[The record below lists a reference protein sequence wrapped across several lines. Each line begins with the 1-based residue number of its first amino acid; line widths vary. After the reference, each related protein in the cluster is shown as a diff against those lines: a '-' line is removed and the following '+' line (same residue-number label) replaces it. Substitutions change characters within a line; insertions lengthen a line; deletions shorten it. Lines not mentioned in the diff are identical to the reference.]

1 MGAGGFLQDIGA
13 ILQSASNPNA
23 VQDMQA
29 QQAAQDQGYTGT
41 QQQLGQILSTS
52 QNPQDAIS
60 KLAQLGTPEAVAM
73 AQKYQAQLPAF
84 NPLSPKDI
92 LTAQT
97 DLYKA
102 NPLTQD
108 APNLAALGGA
118 QQPQQPA
125 ALGQAA
131 QGAQQAP
138 ATPQVDPRTLSGDDY
153 LGYIGNKMGPGF
165 ANQVKAISEG
175 RQAPPPPGS
184 RATQAALLNQA
195 VAQYKPDFDFA
206 NASQDFKAR
215 QDADIDF
222 QKGTASKSVQSLGTA
237 SNHLTT
243 LLGQIGGTSSV
254 AVPLV
259 GNTLNAID
267 NWYNTQSGSA
277 GTTKF
282 NDTADKLA
290 SELGAVY
297 KGAGHNSDTEIKNMR
312 DALNPSGSLEQK
324 VGAVDNALTL
334 MQGRGDELAEQWNRT
349 HRNPTEQKQW
359 TDFLSPQAQSNI
371 ATARQAISNYKTN
384 GTLAIPGQQS
394 QGTSSQQP
402 QSSPAAGLQAP
413 VVQGAQASKTIGGQ
427 TYHLVNGK
435 WYQ

>member
-1 MGAGGFLQDIGA
+1 MPLGWLQDIAGVLQGA
-13 ILQSASNPNA
+13 TNPNA
-23 VQDMQA
+23 YADTRA
-29 QQAAQDQGYTGT
+29 TQAAQDQGFTGT
-41 QQQLGQILSTS
+41 TQQLGSVLAGA

-60 KLAQLGTPEAVAM
+60 KLAQIGTPEAVAM

-125 ALGQAA
+125 ALGQAT

-206 NASQDFKAR
+206 NAAENFKNR
-215 QDADIDF
+215 QATEAEFTKGQAAGNVRSI
-222 QKGTASKSVQSLGTA
+222 GTASDHLATLVSQIPQVANHDLPMWNAA
-237 SNHLTT
+237 SNLWSKET
-243 LLGQIGGTSSV
+243 
-254 AVPLV
+254 
-259 GNTLNAID
+259 GNPGI
-267 NWYNTQSGSA
+267 TQ
-277 GTTKF
+277 F
-282 NDTADKLA
+282 NQTADALA
-290 SELGAVY
+290 GELGAVY
-297 KGAGHNSDTEIKNMR
+297 KGAGHNSDNEISTMR
-312 DALNPSGSLEQK
+312 GALDPNASPAQKYGAAENALN
-324 VGAVDNALTL
+324 L
-334 MQGRGDELAEQWNRT
+334 MTGRAEELAQQYNRGKSL
-349 HRNPTEQKQW
+349 NPGDAEYKQPD
-359 TDFLSPQAQSNI
+359 DFLSPQAKANI
-371 ATARQAISNYKTN
+371 ATAKQAIFNFKST
-384 GTLAIPGQQS
+384 GQA
-394 QGTSSQQP
+394 GGAAQQQTP
-402 QSSPAAGLQAP
+402 SGLQAP
-413 VVQGAQASKTIGGQ
+413 VVQGAQASKTIGGN